1 MTYRRRIAT
10 TILTFV
16 FLLNLALPVLAASS
30 GAPLEL
36 PLNDD
41 PEPVIEPE
49 LKAQF
54 LVEEEAGYMIQF
66 RSQPNLSLA
75 FELDWETRGRFVVN
89 SLTFRADK
97 SQERVRAYLD
107 LRGVDYQAFWINNS
121 ILVSASDQT
130 TFSGLLNFVEIDSL
144 RARRR
149 PTLHEP
155 VASAPAQDVNA
166 SGLEANIARLAADQ
180 VWAQGYT
187 GDDIIVAN
195 IDTGVNYLHPALVDQ
210 YRGNLGEGEFD
221 HNFNWWDPA
230 IGGSDSV
237 PNDWHGHGSHTM
249 GIMLGAV
256 AEGNDADSESNQIG
270 MAPGAAWLAC
280 QAFEGNDAELLECGQ
295 FLLAPWDLNGQNPDP
310 TKRPHII
317 NNSWGDCVQYLDT
330 WYLGMVESWLAAG
343 IYPVFSNGNT
353 SSCGYASPPGL
364 NTVGNPARYGLVTG
378 VGSTGHHNG
387 LYATHSNWGPTD
399 DPDITNPN
407 GNPNLKPQV
416 VAPGVD
422 IRSADK
428 SGANYRLMSGT
439 SMSAPHV
446 SGLVALMWDAAACL
460 IGEVVATESII
471 QATANPVLY
480 DDGTGD
486 GARSPN
492 YATGWGEI
500 NAPAAVQAARDYCGA
515 DFRLD
520 AAPEEVSICAP
531 QVARYDINIDPITGY
546 DQPVNL
552 SLGSELP
559 GATLNFE
566 PNPVLPSN
574 SSVFEIRSTST
585 IPAGRYELDI
595 VGISGTLVHNDQVLL
610 NVYQNVPTVPVLAKP
625 LDGAEAVSVTPAFSW
640 SPQDLATYYRLE
652 IARDVAFE
660 QIIYSVDV
668 QDTSHGM
675 PTWLDHNQEY
685 YWRVSAG
692 NECGLSVPQ
701 TGRFSTKSPA
711 AILLVDDDDD
721 SPDVSGYY
729 GDTLDALGLNYDLWN
744 TWNSDDEPTSDRLE
758 PFDVV
763 IWFVGDEWQAAAG
776 PGNEAETAL
785 ASWLDMGNCLIING
799 QDYLWNRGVTGF
811 VSEYLGLAEFE
822 NDLKHESVTGVGE
835 AFEGLGVY
843 SLSYPFFNF
852 SDALTPGASA
862 VAILDGDQGTA
873 GLAVANGVY
882 KTSLWGFPFEA
893 IASAA
898 EREALLS
905 ASIDWCHS
913 EAEPYQIFLP
923 LIEG

>member
-1 MTYRRRIAT
+1 MIIRRQIFAAL
-10 TILTFV
+10 LT
-16 FLLNLALPVLAASS
+16 LMLILNLALPVLAAPSRAPS
-30 GAPLEL
+30 GMPL
-36 PLNDD
+36 PDD

-54 LVEEEAGYMIQF
+54 MVEEEAGYMIQF

-89 SLTFRADK
+89 SLQFRADK

-180 VWAQGYT
+180 VWSQGYN
-187 GDDIIVAN
+187 GADIIVAN

-221 HNFNWWDPA
+221 HNYNWWDPA

-249 GIMLGAV
+249 GIMVGAV
-256 AEGNDADSESNQIG
+256 AEANEADGESNQIG
-270 MAPGAAWLAC
+270 MAPGAAWIAC

-310 TKRPHII
+310 SKRPHII

-353 SSCGYASPPGL
+353 SSCGYATPPGL

-387 LYATHSNWGPTD
+387 LYASHSNWGPTD
-399 DPDITNPN
+399 DPDIVNPN
-407 GNPNLKPQV
+407 GSPNLKPQV
-416 VAPGVD
+416 VAPGVN

-428 SGANYRLMSGT
+428 SGDDYRLLSGT

-480 DDGTGD
+480 DDGTGN

-500 NAPAAVQAARDYCGA
+500 NAPAAVQAGRDYCGA

-531 QVARYDINIDPITGY
+531 EVALYDIDIDPITGY
-546 DQPVNL
+546 NQPVSL
-552 SLGSELP
+552 SLGTELP
-559 GATLNFE
+559 GAALSFV
-566 PNPVLPSN
+566 PNPALPLEGSVLRI
-574 SSVFEIRSTST
+574 SSSSQ
-585 IPAGRYELDI
+585 IPAGSYAVDI
-595 VGISGTLVHNDQVLL
+595 VGISGSLVHNDLVVL
-610 NVYQNVPTVPVLAKP
+610 NVYQDIPQVPTLSTP
-625 LDGAEAVSVTPAFSW
+625 LDGADAISVTPSFSW
-640 SPQDLATYYRLE
+640 SSLEQSTYYRLE
-652 IARDVAFE
+652 VSIDVAFE
-660 QIIYSVDV
+660 QIVYAVDV
-668 QDTSHGM
+668 QEASHSI
-675 PTWLDHNQEY
+675 PTWLKHNQEY

-692 NECGLSVPQ
+692 NDCGLSTPQ
-701 TGRFSTKSPA
+701 VARFSTKSPA
-711 AILLVDDDDD
+711 AILLVDDDDN
-721 SPDVSGYY
+721 SPDVSAYY
-729 GDTLDALGLNYDLWN
+729 QDSLDALDLDYDLWN
-744 TWNSDDEPTSDRLE
+744 TWNSDDEPPADRLA
-758 PFDVV
+758 PFEVA
-763 IWFVGDEWQAAAG
+763 IWFVGDEWQDAAG
-776 PGNEAETAL
+776 PGNEAEIAL
-785 ASWLDMGNCLIING
+785 ASWLEKGNCLIING

-811 VSEYLGLAEFE
+811 VSEYLGLSDFE
-822 NDLKHESVTGVGE
+822 NDLKHESVTGVGQ

-852 SDALTPGASA
+852 SDVLTPGPSA
-862 VAILDGDQGTA
+862 VAILEGDQGTA
-873 GLAVANGVY
+873 GLAVANGIF

-893 IASAA
+893 LALPA
-898 EREALLS
+898 EREELLS
-905 ASIDWCHS
+905 AAINWCL
-913 EAEPYQIFLP
+913 AEGETYEIYLP
-923 LIEG
+923 LIER